1 MGNCVSCV
9 RLSSRNSTLSRP
21 SMKLQIRHQLR
32 VVVADEW
39 NEAAFEMV
47 RHCDEAVAKPV
58 HAVCLINRGSRP
70 YDCFAAERSLAR
82 LVSDYR
88 FRPPSRVYHVYRV

>member
-1 MGNCVSCV
+1 
-9 RLSSRNSTLSRP
+9 
-21 SMKLQIRHQLR
+21 MKLKTRYQLR

-39 NEAAFEMV
+39 NEAAIE
-47 RHCDEAVAKPV
+47 RAAVAKPV

-70 YDCFAAERSLAR
+70 YDCFAAGRSLAR

-88 FRPPSRVYHVYRV
+88 FVTISVL